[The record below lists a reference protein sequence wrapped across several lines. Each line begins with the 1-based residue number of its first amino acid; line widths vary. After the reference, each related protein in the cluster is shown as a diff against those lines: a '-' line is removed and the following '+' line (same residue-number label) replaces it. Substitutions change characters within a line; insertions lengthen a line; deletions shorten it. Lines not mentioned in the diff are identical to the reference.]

1 MMFNRMTDCK
11 NTSSDEYKKTAE
23 IVEIEIDLDKVY
35 EIESEMVSK
44 QLEEESSGK
53 YRLLYNKF

>member
-1 MMFNRMTDCK
+1 MFNRMTDCK
-11 NTSSDEYKKTAE
+11 NTTNDEYKKTAE
-23 IVEIEIDLDKVY
+23 IVESEIDLDKVY

-44 QLEEESSGK
+44 QLEQESSGK

>member
-1 MMFNRMTDCK
+1 MFNRMTDCK
-11 NTSSDEYKKTAE
+11 NTTSDEYKKTAE
-23 IVEIEIDLDKVY
+23 IVESEIDLDKVY

-44 QLEEESSGK
+44 QLEQESSGK

>member
-11 NTSSDEYKKTAE
+11 NTTNDEYKKTAE
-23 IVEIEIDLDKVY
+23 IVESEIDLDKVY

>member
-11 NTSSDEYKKTAE
+11 NTTSDEYKKTAE

-44 QLEEESSGK
+44 QLEQESSGK

>member
-11 NTSSDEYKKTAE
+11 NTTSDEYKKTAE

>member
-1 MMFNRMTDCK
+1 MFNRMTDCK
-11 NTSSDEYKKTAE
+11 NTTSDEYKKTAE

>member
-1 MMFNRMTDCK
+1 MFNRMTDCK
-11 NTSSDEYKKTAE
+11 NTTNDEYKKTAE
-23 IVEIEIDLDKVY
+23 IVESEIDLDKVY